1 MDTKELLKKVRSIDV
16 RTRGLVNHIFGGEYH
31 SVFKGRGMSFSEVR
45 EYQWGD
51 EVRLIDWNVSA
62 RFDRPYIKV
71 FEEEREQ
78 TLMILFDVSASNQF
92 GAAGKTKIQLMVELV
107 AVLAFSAIKN
117 HDKVGLLFFT
127 DRVEKYI
134 APKKGRAHVLRLIRE
149 LIAFRPDE
157 AQTRLTPA
165 LEYVFHVLKRRS
177 ILFIVS
183 DFIDDGYDK
192 ALKALA
198 RKHDVIAVRV
208 SDPRERHLPP
218 IGLVTFE
225 DEETQRQIT
234 VDTASA
240 DFQKN
245 FCSKT
250 AAIAEQQNR
259 LFDSARVDR
268 IDLFTDDNYIQS
280 LMRFFKYRS
289 KRLTQTIDATVDAKL
304 K

>member
-1 MDTKELLKKVRSIDV
+1 MDTKTLLKKVRSIDI

-62 RFDRPYIKV
+62 RFERPYIKV

-92 GAAGKTKIQLMVELV
+92 GTAVKTKIQLMVELV

-149 LIAFRPDE
+149 LIAFRPGH

-177 ILFIVS
+177 ILFIIS
-183 DFIDDGYDK
+183 DFIDNGYDK

-208 SDPRERHLPP
+208 SDPRERGLPAL
-218 IGLVTFE
+218 GLVTFE
-225 DEETQRQIT
+225 DEETQRQVT
-234 VDTASA
+234 VDTASES
-240 DFQKN
+240 FRKK
-245 FCSKT
+245 FRT
-250 AAIAEQQNR
+250 VTGAIAERQNR
-259 LFDSARVDR
+259 LFDRARVDR
-268 IDLFTDDNYIQS
+268 IDLFTDDDYIRS
-280 LMRFFKYRS
+280 LMRFFKNRV
-289 KRLTQTIDATVDAKL
+289 KRMTHS
-304 K
+304 

>member
-1 MDTKELLKKVRSIDV
+1 MDTKTLLKKVRSIDI

-78 TLMILFDVSASNQF
+78 TLMILFDVSASNRF
-92 GAAGKTKIQLMVELV
+92 GTAGKTKIQLMVELV

-127 DRVEKYI
+127 DRVEKFI

-149 LIAFRPDE
+149 LIAFRP
-157 AQTRLTPA
+157 AQTQTRLTPA

-177 ILFIVS
+177 ILFVVS

-198 RKHDVIAVRV
+198 RKHDVIAVRI
-208 SDPRERHLPP
+208 SDPRERDLPP

-234 VDTASA
+234 VDTASSVFRQSYRA
-240 DFQKN
+240 V
-245 FCSKT
+245 T
-250 AAIAEQQNR
+250 RAIEEKQNR
-259 LFDSARVDR
+259 LFDRARVDR
-268 IDLFTDDNYIQS
+268 IDLFTDDDYIRS
-280 LMRFFKYRS
+280 LMRFFKNRA
-289 KRLTQTIDATVDAKL
+289 KRLTHS
-304 K
+304 